1 MDNEKLDRIV
11 FLLEHMDKNFN
22 DRLDKLE
29 QDVEDLKQGQEQIK
43 NNLGVVMEALNTT
56 TRQLNSKIAT
66 VDKKVDITAADI
78 LELRAAQ

>member
-29 QDVEDLKQGQEQIK
+29 QDVADLKQGQEQIK
-43 NNLGVVMEALNTT
+43 NNLGVVMEALN
-56 TRQLNSKIAT
+56 IM
-66 VDKKVDITAADI
+66 
-78 LELRAAQ
+78 

>member
-11 FLLEHMDKNFN
+11 FLLEHMDQNFN